1 MNTIN
6 SRKRREEKRREDGI
20 CIIGCMDNTI
30 DNTFE
35 SANRVYDANGIAPT
49 VNTCGGGGLQPKI
62 VEVKKLDI
70 EQQIVAMHG
79 RNPDNPSD
87 RSTGIHTEQRLE
99 PNKDGIC
106 NTLTSVQKD
115 NLVLETNFIAYDEQN
130 KCLRTET
137 IGTLT
142 TDGSSPKHNNRVIE
156 SKKIK
161 IRQAT
166 KNYYD
171 FIYSEREINER
182 YTIEILQ
189 LLRERI
195 DEEEISK
202 WAIRGL
208 WCVLAKEILRQNVYA
223 KSIFESW
230 RHQPKL
236 FQFSYYSERNKQV
249 NPTEKQVREMW
260 EDWEIRCSSYRRKL
274 EQQYRGKF
282 DDFMQKLSYEN
293 SSSKEIVCYMWKTC
307 KGNGIL
313 QQALSEVQEIWQSLY
328 DLGESYYLIRIRKL
342 VPKCCWRLM
351 EFTDEDFHK
360 AEALN
365 SNTQLYKQA
374 GNSIVKNVLVAI
386 MGQLFEDKE
395 DVYKNI

>member
-1 MNTIN
+1 MQKDYLGTVNIKGSEAFTKFTKGICKTLKAEQHDISVVEVINLTERIDTVNGTNTIAKQA
-6 SRKRREEKRREDGI
+6 SKQVEV
-20 CIIGCMDNTI
+20 IGSLDS
-30 DNTFE
+30 TFE
-35 SANRVYDANGIAPT
+35 STNRIYSANGVAPT
-49 VNTCGGGGLQPKI
+49 VCTYCGGNQEAKVL
-62 VEVKKLDI
+62 EVKKL
-70 EQQIVAMHG
+70 EQCIVAMRG
-79 RNPDNPSD
+79 RNPENPSD
-87 RSTGIHTEQRLE
+87 RTPGIDLEQRLE
-99 PNKDGIC
+99 VNSEGIC

-115 NLVLETNFIAYDEQN
+115 NLVLE
-130 KCLRTET
+130 
-137 IGTLT
+137 
-142 TDGSSPKHNNRVIE
+142 
-156 SKKIK
+156 KKSIK

-182 YTIEILQ
+182 STIEILC
-189 LLRERI
+189 LLREKI
-195 DEEEISK
+195 DDEEIFK

-208 WCVLAKEILRQNVYA
+208 WCVLAKEILQQNVYA
-223 KSIFESW
+223 KSIFENW
-230 RHQPKL
+230 RNKPEL
-236 FQFSYYSERNKQV
+236 FQLSYYSERNKQV
-249 NPTEKQVREMW
+249 NLTEKQVREMW

-351 EFTDEDFHK
+351 SFTDDDFDK
-360 AEALN
+360 AASVN

-374 GNSIVKNVLVAI
+374 GNSIVKAVMMAI
-386 MGQLFEDKE
+386 FRQML
-395 DVYKNI
+395 